1 MLEAHGFTVYRGWR
15 NVPDHLVSATR
26 AKKEKLRVAEKPA
39 AYVLSGDS
47 RNIYA
52 LFEVLKD
59 KAGPP

>member
-1 MLEAHGFTVYRGWR
+1 MYRGWR

-26 AKKEKLRVAEKPA
+26 AKKDKLRVSEKPT

-59 KAGPP
+59 EAMQP